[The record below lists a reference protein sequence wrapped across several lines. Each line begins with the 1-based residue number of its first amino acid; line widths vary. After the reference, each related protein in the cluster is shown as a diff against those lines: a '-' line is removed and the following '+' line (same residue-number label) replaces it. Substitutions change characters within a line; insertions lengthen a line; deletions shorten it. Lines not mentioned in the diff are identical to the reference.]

1 MEPHLPPISKAL
13 PPFLQNTQAMGKQ
26 KKGVLV
32 QRPRDKAGQPCEAPG
47 CKRTECSRWLATG
60 RCCTSIDCQAFF
72 GVGKGKAVA
81 AALAAAEEEAAVAAS
96 LSAAKKKQKL
106 ASPAAQ
112 SPAAPSA
119 KPWRA
124 PLKPGEA
131 LLELGA
137 GTEKYLDEFEHRE
150 LRAIAQYRHGTLVA
164 SQPFTVLNVRLDDDD
179 GVLDWSFLVACKI
192 DGGYHE
198 EDSSDEDEDEDT
210 PVCEPTPVR
219 EPKESTRWV
228 SFGVVARTGGGL
240 VETASR
246 SVLRA

>member
-1 MEPHLPPISKAL
+1 MTCFPGGNLLLPGRSRLAVCGMLLWTLTHIDPSH
-13 PPFLQNTQAMGKQ
+13 TQATEGSLRRKLPFQ
-26 KKGVLV
+26 V
-32 QRPRDKAGQPCEAPG
+32 QDRLDATSILCLR
-47 CKRTECSRWLATG
+47 RRWLAAG
-60 RCCTSIDCQAFF
+60 RCCTSVDCQAFF

-192 DGGYHE
+192 DGGYH
-198 EDSSDEDEDEDT
+198 
-210 PVCEPTPVR
+210 
-219 EPKESTRWV
+219 
-228 SFGVVARTGGGL
+228 
-240 VETASR
+240 
-246 SVLRA
+246 